1 MSVKASNWAWEQ
13 KIPPYDKLVLLE
25 LADHADSDGICWPR
39 QQLIA
44 DRTSIH
50 RVTVNKI
57 IQRLEK
63 QGYLIKENRRK
74 HTGSQRSSLY
84 RLSINEMVFQ
94 SSAGLHDSV
103 AQDYITELSGATHIE
118 EPSLEPSIETSHS
131 VAVPTT
137 GTEESDMKQKD
148 EQTVLGILDTG
159 HKSFGPKTKAEIF
172 AKLKYRSGQ
181 LTAKSCGHIWTNAVA
196 HASKE
201 DYGHE
206 PEVTIKEQ
214 GRLLLAQKRCGGD
227 FAEVVWFVMQD
238 WVGFTVWAEKN
249 SDAFDSPLRPSLGY
263 FQKWAHVAGEYYK
276 EMSKV
281 SKPPTKKVVLPK
293 VQVLTKPN
301 VKVQTKGKMTPEEWA
316 ELQKEFESDE

>member
-1 MSVKASNWAWEQ
+1 
-13 KIPPYDKLVLLE
+13 
-25 LADHADSDGICWPR
+25 
-39 QQLIA
+39 
-44 DRTSIH
+44 
-50 RVTVNKI
+50 
-57 IQRLEK
+57 
-63 QGYLIKENRRK
+63 
-74 HTGSQRSSLY
+74 
-84 RLSINEMVFQ
+84 
-94 SSAGLHDSV
+94 
-103 AQDYITELSGATHIE
+103 
-118 EPSLEPSIETSHS
+118 
-131 VAVPTT
+131 
-137 GTEESDMKQKD
+137 MKQKD

-276 EMSKV
+276 EMGKV

>member
-1 MSVKASNWAWEQ
+1 MSTTALVWALKQYIPCQQKMLLIILSKLVNDEYGYAWPKYEYLAKECGMSVRSCKRHMQW
-13 KIPPYDKLVLLE
+13 LVDHGLVTRQRQIFNGRQGTNKYYVNVNIMIFQGCQDDTAGVLN
-25 LADHADSDGICWPR
+25 LA
-39 QQLIA
+39 QQ
-44 DRTSIH
+44 
-50 RVTVNKI
+50 
-57 IQRLEK
+57 EC
-63 QGYLIKENRRK
+63 
-74 HTGSQRSSLY
+74 
-84 RLSINEMVFQ
+84 Q
-94 SSAGLHDSV
+94 SG
-103 AQDYITELSGATHIE
+103 T
-118 EPSLEPSIETSHS
+118 PSIELQNTPKDKSNS

-159 HKSFGPKTKAEIF
+159 HKSFGPKTKSEIF

-281 SKPPTKKVVLPK
+281 SKAPTKKVALPK